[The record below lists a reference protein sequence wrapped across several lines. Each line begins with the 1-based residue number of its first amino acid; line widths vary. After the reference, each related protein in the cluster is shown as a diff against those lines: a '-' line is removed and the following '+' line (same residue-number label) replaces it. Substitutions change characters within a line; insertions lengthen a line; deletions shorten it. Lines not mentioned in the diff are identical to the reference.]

1 MSTLSRDAKFG
12 PLVCSPGSRK
22 PILPAQ
28 LDVTLGRFDI
38 GRTKGSISRPM
49 SPLRSTAS
57 NRRLIDMASFRFRHR
72 HQESDALVEMLFA
85 SEGKI
90 RLQLPLR
97 GKSNCNLPLRGKS
110 RILFFI

>member
-1 MSTLSRDAKFG
+1 ATLSRDAKFG
-12 PLVCSPGSRK
+12 RLVCSPGSRK
-22 PILPAQ
+22 PILPVQ

-38 GRTKGSISRPM
+38 GRTRAATRRPM

-57 NRRLIDMASFRFRHR
+57 SRRLIDMASFRFRHR
-72 HQESDALVEMLFA
+72 HQESDALIELLFA

-90 RLQLPLR
+90 GLQLPLR

-110 RILFFI
+110 WMLFFI